1 MEGEQPLD
9 FRSDRLR
16 TGVAQYISEILRK
29 HQENVSHVA
38 THWTCPALHLRRW
51 DMPSANSYLHLVGEV
66 LTARGIAEEK
76 PSENIMVA
84 AASSL
89 LWGFSDRF
97 QAGAAK
103 HDYAVL
109 THLSNRDRGVGC
121 LFGYASVRGKRGS
134 RTGSVAG
141 CASIA
146 TEPKSASMSRKAT

>member
-1 MEGEQPLD
+1 MAPVA
-9 FRSDRLR
+9 
-16 TGVAQYISEILRK
+16 GVVAVPRVLIFAREAFETQYISEILRK

-89 LWGFSDRF
+89 LLGFSDRF
-97 QAGAAK
+97 QAGETK
-103 HDYAVL
+103 HDYTVL
-109 THLSNRDRGVGC
+109 THLGNRGRGVGC
-121 LFGYASVRGKRGS
+121 LFGCASVCGKRGS

-141 CASIA
+141 TRVNRRGA
-146 TEPKSASMSRKAT
+146 